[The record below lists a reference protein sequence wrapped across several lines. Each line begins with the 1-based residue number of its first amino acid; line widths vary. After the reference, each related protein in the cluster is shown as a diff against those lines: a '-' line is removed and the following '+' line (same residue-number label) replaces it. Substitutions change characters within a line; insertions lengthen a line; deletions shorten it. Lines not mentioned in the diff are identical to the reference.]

1 MATLDVCRVKGGSC
15 AVMAVGQ
22 DTPVIGCVCSAS
34 WSGYWLGR
42 CIRYENLV
50 KCTCICSFYMCI
62 MLKF

>member
-22 DTPVIGCVCSAS
+22 DTQVIGCVCSAS

-42 CIRYENLV
+42 CIQFM
-50 KCTCICSFYMCI
+50 KI
-62 MLKF
+62 